1 MANNQRENARKEK
14 KLQKK
19 IKQKRIIWA
28 IIIVV
33 ISIIVGLKLTEINY
47 VELGNKI
54 QNTFTHNVE
63 ENVDNTITLDSPNK
77 VKMTVVNDKLNVLT
91 DSSYT
96 VYDTSNKSTNY
107 TFIHGYAVPL
117 IRTAGSYTCLYDQG
131 GYRLRLDT
139 NNDNEYEQ
147 TLDNRILCAD
157 VSNSGTVI
165 CATVGDNSKS
175 KITVFSKSLKKYLEY
190 DVSQGY
196 VTRVAIDS
204 SGKRCA
210 FVAVNTKDANL
221 ISTVYTININNDKP
235 IMEFELS
242 SANVIDLKYSNTNL
256 YVVCDNGV
264 SIIKN
269 QKTIENVF
277 DNQNLFTVNYSY
289 TKNNKLVY
297 VYSEYIQSVENNV
310 AVITPNGKIKLSFNI
325 DGKVKN
331 VNTFSSDLSILL
343 DDKICTYSL
352 SNGELKSIID
362 CDSSVNSIVRMGS
375 KIYLQRQQIIESYD
389 C

>member
-117 IRTAGSYTCLYDQG
+117 IRTSGSYTCLYDQG
-131 GYRLRLDT
+131 GYRIRLDT
-139 NNDNEYEQ
+139 NNYNEYEQ

-157 VSNSGTVI
+157 VSNGGTVI

-210 FVAVNTKDANL
+210 FVAINTKDANL

-264 SIIKN
+264 SVIKN

-297 VYSEYIQSVENNV
+297 VYSDYIQSVENKV
-310 AVITPNGKIKLSFNI
+310 AVITPNGKIKMSFNI